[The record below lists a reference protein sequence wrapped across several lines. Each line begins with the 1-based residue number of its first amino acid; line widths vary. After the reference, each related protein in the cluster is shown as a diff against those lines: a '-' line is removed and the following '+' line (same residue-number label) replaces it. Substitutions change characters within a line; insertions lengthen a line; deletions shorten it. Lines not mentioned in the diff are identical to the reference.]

1 MFRPSYSDSFGPG
14 PGGAGP
20 VQPRRKRSRR
30 ARRSASSPMS
40 RLSSARSSRA
50 SRSWGRAAS
59 ARKQAAQCASILA
72 MVASRSTAGGPS
84 GMSGSYGTSL
94 GLGLVVTAGVALQ
107 QHRARAVQP
116 GQAGLGDLGHAED
129 GAVVQPSRP
138 QALGMERPPAA
149 LRLGLD
155 DLGVQPLKR

>member
-1 MFRPSYSDSFGPG
+1 MFRPSYSDSFGPRSG
-14 PGGAGP
+14 RRRTGSTPAQAVPPRAGRPAPPCPGSAAPAAAARPARGAVP
-20 VQPRRKRSRR
+20 R
-30 ARRSASSPMS
+30 AR
-40 RLSSARSSRA
+40 
-50 SRSWGRAAS
+50 G
-59 ARKQAAQCASILA
+59 KQIAQCASILA
-72 MVASRSTAGGPS
+72 MAASRSTAGGPS

-116 GQAGLGDLGHAED
+116 GQAGHGDLGHAED

-138 QALGMERPPAA
+138 QAFGMERPTAA

-155 DLGVQPLKR
+155 ELGVQPL